1 MMRKRGCYA
10 MLVEIRCDEFIS
22 YGEKRPPITF
32 HTGLNTVL
40 GDETGSNSIGKST
53 FLMIVDFV
61 FGGNDYVTRSLDVQK
76 QVGPHSIQFAF
87 EFNGKVH
94 HFSRET
100 VDHTYVTRCDD
111 NYNPISEMT
120 IADYRQFLLDHYRI
134 DLPLI
139 SFRDI
144 VGRYFRIYGRENLE
158 EKKPLH
164 SVRQETDKDAITAL
178 LKLFDMYA
186 PVASLAEAVTN
197 SKKEKDAY
205 KKAQDFHFVPKIGK
219 RKLAQ
224 NEKRIAELQTE
235 LLRIQRASGE
245 QIMGLDTQQAQQ
257 VAALKQRL
265 GNVRRQR
272 GRLESQLRAVENDL
286 AFDNPRLENNFQ
298 DLLLF
303 FPEANLKKI
312 EDIERFHRQLAHVL
326 NSEFEEAKQRLTA
339 LIKVAEEEINSL
351 VKEIRASGLP
361 PKVSRGVLES
371 YSTKKEEIAFL
382 EKENK
387 AYQKMEELKVA
398 AKSLEVRLNALQEE
412 QIGFLQS
419 EINVKMNALND
430 YVYGGEKKPPVLTIK
445 KPNSYTFLTPDDTG
459 TGTSYKGLV
468 LFDLSVLELTP
479 LPALVHDSV
488 ILKQIGDEP
497 LERIMEL
504 YSRSPKQVFIALD
517 KKGSYLENTQEILER
532 TAVIHLSDG
541 GNELFGRSWNVK

>member
-111 NYNPISEMT
+111 NYNPISDMT
-120 IADYRQFLLDHYRI
+120 IADYRELLLDHYKI

-445 KPNSYTFLTPDDTG
+445 KPNSYTFLTPDETG

>member
-1 MMRKRGCYA
+1 
-10 MLVEIRCDEFIS
+10 
-22 YGEKRPPITF
+22 
-32 HTGLNTVL
+32 
-40 GDETGSNSIGKST
+40 
-53 FLMIVDFV
+53 
-61 FGGNDYVTRSLDVQK
+61 
-76 QVGPHSIQFAF
+76 
-87 EFNGKVH
+87 
-94 HFSRET
+94 
-100 VDHTYVTRCDD
+100 
-111 NYNPISEMT
+111 MT
-120 IADYRQFLLDHYRI
+120 IADYRELLLDHYKI

-235 LLRIQRASGE
+235 LLRIQKASGE

-312 EDIERFHRQLAHVL
+312 EDIERFHRQLARVL
-326 NSEFEEAKQRLTA
+326 NSEFEEAKKRITA
-339 LIKVAEEEINSL
+339 L
-351 VKEIRASGLP
+351 
-361 PKVSRGVLES
+361 
-371 YSTKKEEIAFL
+371 
-382 EKENK
+382 
-387 AYQKMEELKVA
+387 
-398 AKSLEVRLNALQEE
+398 RL
-412 QIGFLQS
+412 
-419 EINVKMNALND
+419 
-430 YVYGGEKKPPVLTIK
+430 GGR
-445 KPNSYTFLTPDDTG
+445 N
-459 TGTSYKGLV
+459 
-468 LFDLSVLELTP
+468 
-479 LPALVHDSV
+479 
-488 ILKQIGDEP
+488 
-497 LERIMEL
+497 
-504 YSRSPKQVFIALD
+504 
-517 KKGSYLENTQEILER
+517 
-532 TAVIHLSDG
+532 
-541 GNELFGRSWNVK
+541 

>member
-1 MMRKRGCYA
+1 

-22 YGEKRPPITF
+22 YGEQRPPIVF
-32 HTGLNTVL
+32 HSGLNTVL
-40 GDETGSNSIGKST
+40 GDEAGSNSIGKST
-53 FLMIVDFV
+53 FLMIVDFA

-76 QVGPHSIQFAF
+76 QVGPHIIQFAF
-87 EFNGKVH
+87 EFNDGIH

-100 VDHTYVTRCDD
+100 IDHTYVNRCDD
-111 NYNPISEMT
+111 NYNPISDMP
-120 IADYRQFLLDHYRI
+120 IADYREFLLEHYKI
-134 DLPLI
+134 DLPLT

-144 VGRYFRIYGRENLE
+144 VGRYFRVYGRENLD

-235 LLRIQRASGE
+235 LLRIQKASGE
-245 QIMGLDTQQAQQ
+245 QIMGLDTQQAQE

-286 AFDNPRLENNFQ
+286 AFDNPRLKNDFG

-339 LIKVAEEEINSL
+339 LIQVAEEEINSL

-387 AYQKMEELKVA
+387 AYRKMEELKAA
-398 AKSLEVRLNALQEE
+398 AKSLEERLNALQEE

-459 TGTSYKGLV
+459 TGSSYKGLV
-468 LFDLSVLELTP
+468 VFDLSVLELTP
-479 LPALVHDSV
+479 LPALAHDSV

-504 YSRSPKQVFIALD
+504 YSRSSKQIFIALD
-517 KKGSYLENTQEILER
+517 KKGSYLEKTQEILDH
-532 TAVIHLSDG
+532 TAVIHLSVG